1 MAILVTGGT
10 GYIGSHTI
18 VELLNEGYDVVIV
31 DNLSNSKI
39 EVLHKIKQ
47 ITKKDFKF
55 YEVDILCREAL
66 EEIFK
71 KNSIEAVIH
80 FASLKSV
87 GESVAKP
94 LMYYNNNI
102 VGTLVL
108 CEVMNRYNVKK
119 MVFSSSATVYKGSDS
134 PLTEDSELGATNPYG
149 NTKLMIE
156 QILRDIY
163 MSNNSWGITLLRYFN
178 PVGAHES
185 GLIGEDSVDTPNNL
199 MPYITQVAIGKRKQL
214 NIFGDDYNTYD
225 GTGIRDYV
233 HVVDIAKGH
242 LKALDEILNKN
253 QCEVYNLGTGKG
265 YSVLD
270 IIYQFTESTGIDIP
284 YTVCN
289 RRPGD
294 VAICYAD
301 STSAYEK
308 LGWKS
313 ERNLDD
319 MCRDSWKW
327 QVLNPFGY

>member
-1 MAILVTGGT
+1 
-10 GYIGSHTI
+10 
-18 VELLNEGYDVVIV
+18 
-31 DNLSNSKI
+31 
-39 EVLHKIKQ
+39 
-47 ITKKDFKF
+47 
-55 YEVDILCREAL
+55 
-66 EEIFK
+66 
-71 KNSIEAVIH
+71 
-80 FASLKSV
+80 
-87 GESVAKP
+87 
-94 LMYYNNNI
+94 
-102 VGTLVL
+102 
-108 CEVMNRYNVKK
+108 
-119 MVFSSSATVYKGSDS
+119 
-134 PLTEDSELGATNPYG
+134 
-149 NTKLMIE
+149 
-156 QILRDIY
+156 